1 PAAGRAPTPAPGES
15 GRAPDP
21 RTSLVLDDVAAGW
34 PGTGRTVVEG
44 VDLALAPGRAVAVV
58 GPSGVGKTTLLA
70 TAAGLVPGVAGRVL
84 LDGVPTADL
93 AREDVAHHVV
103 LVAEDGHVF
112 DTTVLENLRVAR
124 GDVTTEEA
132 EAALRAVGLDP
143 WLAALPDGL
152 ETLLGPDATTVS
164 GGERRRL
171 LVARA
176 LLSPAPLLL
185 LDEPAEHLDA
195 AGADALVRHLVAT
208 TRAAQDRRGVVLA
221 THRLSALEAV
231 DEVLLLGVPDGA
243 PDGAPARVVA
253 RGTHAELLGLPAY
266 RWALDQ
272 EAPAVR

>member
-1 PAAGRAPTPAPGES
+1 MT
-15 GRAPDP
+15 
-21 RTSLVLDDVAAGW
+21 LD
-34 PGTGRTVVEG
+34 GTGV
-44 VDLALAPGRAVAVV
+44 
-58 GPSGVGKTTLLA
+58 STLPRE
-70 TAAGLVPGVAGRVL
+70 AA
-84 LDGVPTADL
+84 
-93 AREDVAHHVV
+93 ARGVV
-103 LVAEDGHVF
+103 LVAEDAHVF

-124 GDVTTEEA
+124 GDVTAEEA
-132 EAALRAVGLDP
+132 AATLHDVGLDA
-143 WLAALPDGL
+143 WLAALPDGV

-195 AGADALVRHLVAT
+195 AGADALVRHLVVT
-208 TRAAQDRRGVVLA
+208 TRAPAGASAGASAGGARRGVVLA

-243 PDGAPARVVA
+243 PGDAPARVVA

-272 EAPAVR
+272 EVPAPR